1 MKLLF
6 RNIIIAGCLLSI
18 YLPLSFADGNAK
30 LSPEKRISLDFKD
43 ASLKDVLKAFS
54 MQSGL
59 NFIAGEKIK
68 DKKVTL
74 YMENVSVGDALDTI
88 LKSSH
93 LTYEQS
99 PGTNILMVK
108 QMNVPAVETVTRIY
122 QLNYADPDMIKTLF
136 EGMGQAKQVEETTP
150 EGAKTTTSFI
160 QGVLSEY
167 GKVASDKRTNSLIVS
182 DIPTQFPMI
191 EETITRLDEPA
202 PQVMIEAEIL
212 EVDTVYL
219 EQIGVNFGEDGFLT
233 FTGKGAVKNTQFPF
247 YDLDTSGEGTSGT
260 LSVGTL
266 TAILNLLKRDTKT
279 KILARP
285 RILTLNNQTAEI
297 NITANTA
304 VASITTESTNI
315 QNTINTSAERIETG
329 VKLVVTPVINK
340 DGYVTITVAPEVTE
354 PKDSIFF
361 PGTYVDPHTRSA
373 KTTIRV
379 RDGDT
384 LVMGGLI
391 KHDDEVKKRKIPV
404 LGDIPFL
411 GRPFRWNYE
420 LKEDKELIIF
430 ITPHIIKDFY
440 YNKAQVSSALERESS
455 TESANK
461 EEAIEKIL
469 KELN

>member
-6 RNIIIAGCLLSI
+6 RNIIIAGCVLLI
-18 YLPLSFADGNAK
+18 YLPLSFADDNAGFSSK
-30 LSPEKRISLDFKD
+30 KKISLDFKD

-59 NFIAGEKIK
+59 NFIAGEKIE
-68 DKKVTL
+68 DKKITL
-74 YMENVSVGDALDTI
+74 YMENVSVEDALDTI

-93 LTYEQS
+93 LIYEQP

-122 QLNYADPDMIKTLF
+122 QLNYADPEMIKTLF
-136 EGMGQAKQVEETTP
+136 KGMGEAKQVEKTTP
-150 EGAKTTTSFI
+150 EGTKTSASFI

-167 GKVASDKRTNSLIVS
+167 GKVAADKRTNSLIIT

-191 EETITRLDEPA
+191 EETISRLDEPT

-212 EVDTVYL
+212 EVDTEYM
-219 EQIGVNFGEDGFLT
+219 EQIGVDFGEDGFLK
-233 FTGKGAVKNTQFPF
+233 FTGAVKNTAFPF
-247 YDLDTSGEGTSGT
+247 NDLDVSGSGTSGT
-260 LSVGTL
+260 ISAGTF
-266 TAILNLLKRDTKT
+266 TAILDLLKRDTKT

-304 VASITTESTNI
+304 VASITESFTTEDRT
-315 QNTINTSAERIETG
+315 TTSAERIETG
-329 VKLVVTPVINK
+329 VKLVVTPTINK
-340 DGYVTITVAPEVTE
+340 DGYVTMVVAPEVTE
-354 PKDSIFF
+354 PKDSTFF

-379 RDGDT
+379 RNGDT
-384 LVMGGLI
+384 LVLGGLI
-391 KHDDEVKKRKIPV
+391 KHDEDVRKRKIPI
-404 LGDIPFL
+404 LGDIPLL
-411 GRPFRWNYE
+411 GRPFRWDYK

-430 ITPHIIKDFY
+430 ITPHIVKDFY
-440 YNKAQVSSALERESS
+440 YNKTQVSSALERESS
-455 TESANK
+455 GKSVSK
-461 EEAIEKIL
+461 EEAIEKTL
-469 KELN
+469 KEFN